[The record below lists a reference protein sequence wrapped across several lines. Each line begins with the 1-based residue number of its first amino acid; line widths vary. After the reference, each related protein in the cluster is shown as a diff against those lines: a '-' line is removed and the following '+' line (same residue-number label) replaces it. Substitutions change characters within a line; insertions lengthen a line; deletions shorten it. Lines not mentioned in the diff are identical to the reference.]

1 MKVSIITVVYNT
13 QTSGGAL
20 VSGEFQGLIIRI
32 DGSGGALVTGTSVIG
47 IAPQVSGGVSVG
59 GIPVIEDSFFNKAR
73 NKGHIYS
80 IGEGV
85 YLRYEPKNNLPSR
98 YERRTV
104 EGLRFFGERNLYDVG
119 IGILV
124 DEGLLISDLNIDVV
138 RSDEAYEISDWA
150 ENQTEDLENTIP
162 SSDPIGG
169 VVADTGI
176 ISDGGATEA
185 EIEVS
190 ASDKI
195 NDIDSLTPISDP
207 IGGVVV
213 SSSETFNPQD
223 RTSAILNKMK
233 VLQDA
238 TVLPDPVG
246 GTLRV
251 TSVDSNRFENVANK
265 AMARLEALQNT
276 TVIPDPLG
284 GSLMTTYS
292 EGLTPDNV
300 TSVQNSMNGL
310 EDVVLLPGPS
320 GAYIIVSID
329 TEGLNSFK
337 PLESDAIDKIKE
349 LGIHVDRL
357 EMKSYSLRD
366 EHEKYVDNII
376 RSSFD
381 QYKGLINEEKIEKI
395 YQDIPKLSKNIAF
408 SIPDQEMTWK
418 EAEIAFEKEYFQ
430 YHLKNKKESTKE
442 LAGRICLRPETV
454 CRKLKKLGLNK

>member
-1 MKVSIITVVYNT
+1 LPVTSGGVIISGNAVKGRILTPIVIGGTIVGGESDLEVIQSVVLGTGGSLVGGASVITVVYNT

-349 LGIHVDRL
+349 LGI
-357 EMKSYSLRD
+357 
-366 EHEKYVDNII
+366 
-376 RSSFD
+376 
-381 QYKGLINEEKIEKI
+381 Q
-395 YQDIPKLSKNIAF
+395 A
-408 SIPDQEMTWK
+408 
-418 EAEIAFEKEYFQ
+418 AEVA
-430 YHLKNKKESTKE
+430 
-442 LAGRICLRPETV
+442 LAKTGAGV
-454 CRKLKKLGLNK
+454 